1 MSVAKRQ
8 GVNRKLSVLFHM
20 YETNAAIETITANGF
35 INPLLAS
42 APILYRVK
50 TPENGLNIEK
60 MKSNRMFL

>member
-8 GVNRKLSVLFHM
+8 GVNRKLSMLFHM

-42 APILYRVK
+42 APIYTAWK
-50 TPENGLNIEK
+50 HQK
-60 MKSNRMFL
+60 MG